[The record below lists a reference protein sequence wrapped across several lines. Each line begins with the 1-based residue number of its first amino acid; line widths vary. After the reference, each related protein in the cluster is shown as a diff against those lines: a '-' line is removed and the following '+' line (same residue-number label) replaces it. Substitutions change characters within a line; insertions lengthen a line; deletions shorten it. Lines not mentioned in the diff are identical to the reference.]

1 MIDVLHVV
9 VLLQQVQH
17 LLDLQDGIRIGNG
30 HGVLR
35 NLGNLSGEE
44 GDSLL
49 FQVLP
54 DSAEV
59 VGGGHDLEDIVIHL
73 HVLGAGFQ
81 GDHHHLV
88 LVAAGLPLNHE
99 HAAFIKHETD
109 GAGGA
114 QVSAV
119 LGEAV
124 AHVAGGAVFTK
135 IGREIAIAVREGGA
149 NPESNGKLRDIIAK
163 AKANNMPN
171 DNIQRSIKK
180 ASGEL
185 SNVVYEEIT
194 YEGYAPGGVAV
205 IVDCISDNR
214 NRTASDVRHC
224 FAKYGGNL
232 GTTGSVG
239 FMFDERGVLVVERE
253 PGSDEDEMMMIALE
267 AGAEDVKVD
276 DDVFEIVTAPND
288 FSTVRE
294 NLEQQGI
301 SFLSAEVAKIPQNTV
316 AVSDPDTVLK
326 IQKMLDLLEEND
338 DVQNVY
344 HNADLPEEEEDE

>member
-1 MIDVLHVV
+1 MS
-9 VLLQQVQH
+9 
-17 LLDLQDGIRIGNG
+17 G
-30 HGVLR
+30 HSKWHNIQAKKGKA
-35 NLGNLSGEE
+35 
-44 GDSLL
+44 D
-49 FQVLP
+49 
-54 DSAEV
+54 
-59 VGGGHDLEDIVIHL
+59 
-73 HVLGAGFQ
+73 
-81 GDHHHLV
+81 
-88 LVAAGLPLNHE
+88 
-99 HAAFIKHETD
+99 
-109 GAGGA
+109 A
-114 QVSAV
+114 QR
-119 LGEAV
+119 
-124 AHVAGGAVFTK
+124 GAVFTK

-239 FMFDERGVLVVERE
+239 FMFDERGVLVVERT
-253 PGSDEDEMMMIALE
+253 PGSDEDEMMMTALD
-267 AGAEDVKVD
+267 AGAEDVNVEE
-276 DDVFEIVTAPND
+276 DVYEILTAPND
-288 FSTVRE
+288 FSAVRE
-294 NLEQQGI
+294 KLEQQGI
-301 SFLSAEVAKIPQNTV
+301 TFLSAEVQKIPQNTV
-316 AVSDPDTVLK
+316 AVTDPDTIVK

-338 DVQNVY
+338 DVQNVF
-344 HNADLPEEEEDE
+344 HNADLPEEEEEE

>member
-1 MIDVLHVV
+1 MS
-9 VLLQQVQH
+9 
-17 LLDLQDGIRIGNG
+17 G
-30 HGVLR
+30 HSKWHNIQAKKGKA
-35 NLGNLSGEE
+35 
-44 GDSLL
+44 D
-49 FQVLP
+49 
-54 DSAEV
+54 
-59 VGGGHDLEDIVIHL
+59 
-73 HVLGAGFQ
+73 
-81 GDHHHLV
+81 
-88 LVAAGLPLNHE
+88 
-99 HAAFIKHETD
+99 
-109 GAGGA
+109 A
-114 QVSAV
+114 QR
-119 LGEAV
+119 
-124 AHVAGGAVFTK
+124 GAVFTK

-171 DNIQRSIKK
+171 DNIQRAIKK

-205 IVDCISDNR
+205 IVDTISDNR

-239 FMFDERGVLVVERE
+239 FMFDERGVLVIERE
-253 PGSDEDEMMMIALE
+253 PGSDEDEMMMIALD

-276 DDVFEIVTAPND
+276 EDVYEILTAPND

-294 NLEQQGI
+294 NLEKQGY
-301 SFLSAEVAKIPQNTV
+301 SFLSAEVQKIPQNTV
-316 AVSDPDTVLK
+316 AVTDPDTILK

-338 DVQNVY
+338 DVQNVF
-344 HNADLPEEEEDE
+344 HNADLPDDEEEDD

>member
-1 MIDVLHVV
+1 MS
-9 VLLQQVQH
+9 
-17 LLDLQDGIRIGNG
+17 G
-30 HGVLR
+30 HSKWHNIQAKKGKA
-35 NLGNLSGEE
+35 
-44 GDSLL
+44 D
-49 FQVLP
+49 
-54 DSAEV
+54 
-59 VGGGHDLEDIVIHL
+59 
-73 HVLGAGFQ
+73 
-81 GDHHHLV
+81 
-88 LVAAGLPLNHE
+88 
-99 HAAFIKHETD
+99 
-109 GAGGA
+109 A
-114 QVSAV
+114 QR
-119 LGEAV
+119 
-124 AHVAGGAVFTK
+124 GAVFTK

-205 IVDCISDNR
+205 IVDTISDNR

-239 FMFDERGVLVVERE
+239 FMFDERGVLVIERE
-253 PGSDEDEMMMIALE
+253 PGSDEDEMMMIALD

-276 DDVFEIVTAPND
+276 EDVFEILTAPND

-294 NLEQQGI
+294 NLEKQGY
-301 SFLSAEVAKIPQNTV
+301 SFLSAEVQKIPQNTV
-316 AVSDPDTVLK
+316 AVTDPDTILK

-338 DVQNVY
+338 DVQNVF
-344 HNADLPEEEEDE
+344 HNADLPDEDEEE

>member
-1 MIDVLHVV
+1 MS
-9 VLLQQVQH
+9 
-17 LLDLQDGIRIGNG
+17 G
-30 HGVLR
+30 HSKWHNIQAKKGKA
-35 NLGNLSGEE
+35 
-44 GDSLL
+44 D
-49 FQVLP
+49 
-54 DSAEV
+54 
-59 VGGGHDLEDIVIHL
+59 
-73 HVLGAGFQ
+73 
-81 GDHHHLV
+81 
-88 LVAAGLPLNHE
+88 
-99 HAAFIKHETD
+99 
-109 GAGGA
+109 A
-114 QVSAV
+114 QR
-119 LGEAV
+119 
-124 AHVAGGAVFTK
+124 GAVFTK

-239 FMFDERGVLVVERE
+239 FMFDERGVLVVEKT
-253 PGSDEDEMMMIALE
+253 PGSDEDEMMMTALD
-267 AGAEDVKVD
+267 AGAEDVNVEE
-276 DDVFEIVTAPND
+276 DVYEILTAPND
-288 FSTVRE
+288 FSAVRE
-294 NLEQQGI
+294 RLEQQGLT
-301 SFLSAEVAKIPQNTV
+301 FLSAEVQKIPQNTV
-316 AVSDPDTVLK
+316 AVTDPDTILK

-338 DVQNVY
+338 DVQNVF
-344 HNADLPEEEEDE
+344 HNADLPEEEEEE

>member
-1 MIDVLHVV
+1 MS
-9 VLLQQVQH
+9 
-17 LLDLQDGIRIGNG
+17 G
-30 HGVLR
+30 HSKWHNIQAKKGKA
-35 NLGNLSGEE
+35 
-44 GDSLL
+44 D
-49 FQVLP
+49 
-54 DSAEV
+54 
-59 VGGGHDLEDIVIHL
+59 
-73 HVLGAGFQ
+73 
-81 GDHHHLV
+81 
-88 LVAAGLPLNHE
+88 
-99 HAAFIKHETD
+99 
-109 GAGGA
+109 A
-114 QVSAV
+114 QR
-119 LGEAV
+119 
-124 AHVAGGAVFTK
+124 GAVFTK

-253 PGSDEDEMMMIALE
+253 PGSDEDEMMMTALD
-267 AGAEDVKVD
+267 AGAEDVNVEE
-276 DDVFEIVTAPND
+276 DVYEILTAPND
-288 FSTVRE
+288 FSAVRE
-294 NLEQQGI
+294 KLEQQGI
-301 SFLSAEVAKIPQNTV
+301 TFLSAEVQKIPQNTV
-316 AVSDPDTVLK
+316 AVTDPDTIVK

-338 DVQNVY
+338 DVQNVF
-344 HNADLPEEEEDE
+344 HNADLPEEEEEE